1 MGEDLRLDQSKVAD
15 LSRFQI
21 LPRGRTHKVTKVPID
36 FQDFMRPRRITMRNK
51 FAYLLGMLL
60 GFLFAAIR
68 VPA

>member
-1 MGEDLRLDQSKVAD
+1 VGEDLRLDQSRVAH
-15 LSRFQI
+15 LLRFQI
-21 LPRGRTHKVTKVPID
+21 FPRGRTHMVTRLPID
-36 FQDFMRPRRITMRNK
+36 FQDFIRPRRITMRNK

>member
-1 MGEDLRLDQSKVAD
+1 MVTRL
-15 LSRFQI
+15 
-21 LPRGRTHKVTKVPID
+21 PID
-36 FQDFMRPRRITMRNK
+36 FQDFIRPRRITMRNK